1 MQNFIKS
8 QTRLAF
14 IQYIFQLEFLDND
27 SINTIEDFQNHF
39 YNSNIAIIDDTKEFK
54 LKFNKNF
61 LNKLF
66 NNYKNNFNINK
77 NINNINIFNETS
89 RKFEKW
95 DKILISIVLA
105 IISEL
110 NITDKK
116 KIKIVFNDYLNIS
129 KSLVSKK
136 ETKLI
141 NAIINKYLDNYD
153 FEKKTN

>member
-14 IQYIFQLEFLDND
+14 IQFIFQSEFLNVDVFQ
-27 SINTIEDFQNHF
+27 SIEDFQNHF
-39 YNSNIAIIDDTKEFK
+39 YNSNIAIIDEKKEFK

-66 NNYKNNFNINK
+66 NNYKTNFDKNTIIKDINTYSS
-77 NINNINIFNETS
+77 ID
-89 RKFEKW
+89 RRFEKW
-95 DKILISIVLA
+95 DNILKSLIFA

-110 NITDKK
+110 KITDEK

-129 KSLVSKK
+129 KSLVSLK

-141 NAIINKYLDNYD
+141 NAIIQKYLDKN
-153 FEKKTN
+153 EITKK

>member
-14 IQYIFQLEFLDND
+14 IQYIFQSEFLNSEASDNID
-27 SINTIEDFQNHF
+27 DFQKHF
-39 YNSNIAIIDDTKEFK
+39 YDSNIAIINEKKEFN

-66 NNYKNNFNINK
+66 NNYKNNFDK
-77 NINNINIFNETS
+77 NIIIKDLNNFIDID

-95 DKILISIVLA
+95 DNTLKSLIFA

-110 NITDKK
+110 NITEKNK
-116 KIKIVFNDYLNIS
+116 FKIVFNDYLNIS
-129 KSLVSKK
+129 KSLVSIK

-141 NAIINKYLDNYD
+141 NAIIQKYLDKY
-153 FEKKTN
+153 EISKK